1 MNFLSGL
8 KAFTSSN
15 LAGVGQYFNLPSIG
29 GLYAPPKSNVNNKF
43 ADNKYISAV
52 MQMLDMFKF
61 GIPIYPDVYEE
72 SGSNDISEQVL
83 VGGIGSDSSKN
94 GNPGADI
101 AGALVKVADNIV
113 VNPRKWRIHGY
124 TGFNLNTKAGQAISG
139 FSMAGIGIKPEPVLQ
154 SFITKFGR
162 DTLNTTLK
170 QALQYISE
178 ARRPF
183 KFNTREG
190 ETIPCLIKS
199 YNVKTIAENNNYI
212 ELDLEIQEFRFLAL
226 TGDEESNQTTA
237 GGVNTIFTPI
247 KLGRTALRVLSF

>member
-1 MNFLSGL
+1 MNVLNRL
-8 KAFTSSN
+8 KALTSSST
-15 LAGVGQYFNLPSIG
+15 LGVAQYFNLPTIG
-29 GLYAPPKSNVNNKF
+29 GLYSPRKYIDANSVLSNVL
-43 ADNKYISAV
+43 
-52 MQMLDMFKF
+52 QMLDMFKF

-72 SGSNDISEQVL
+72 SGGNDISEQVL
-83 VGGIGSDSSKN
+83 VGGIGSDSAEYAL
-94 GNPGADI
+94 PGDDI

-113 VNPRKWRIHGY
+113 VNPRKWKIHGY
-124 TGFNLNTKAGQAISG
+124 TGFNTNTSVGHLVDGLI
-139 FSMAGIGIKPEPVLQ
+139 PEVTLQ

-162 DTLNTTLK
+162 DTLNSTLK

-199 YNVKTIAENNNYI
+199 YNVKTVGQNNNFV

-226 TGDEESNQTTA
+226 TGDEKGSLTSA
-237 GGVNTIFTPI
+237 GGITSSFNVA
-247 KLGRTALRVLSF
+247 KLGRTALRALSF

>member
-1 MNFLSGL
+1 MNLLNGM

-15 LAGVGQYFNLPSIG
+15 LAGIGQYFNLPTIG
-29 GLYAPPKSNVNNKF
+29 GLYSPAKTQSP
-43 ADNKYISAV
+43 NKYLSAV
-52 MQMLDMFKF
+52 LQMLDMFKF

-72 SGSNDISEQVL
+72 MGSNDISEQVL
-83 VGGIGSDSSKN
+83 VGGIGSDSSQNAK
-94 GNPGADI
+94 PGDDI

-124 TGFNLNTKAGQAISG
+124 TGFNTNTKTGQFFNG
-139 FSMAGIGIKPEPVLQ
+139 LIGEATLQ

-170 QALQYISE
+170 QTLQYISE

-199 YNVKTIAENNNYI
+199 YNVKTMAENNNYV

-226 TGDEESNQTTA
+226 TGDEESNQTVV
-237 GGVNTIFTPI
+237 GGVNSAFNVT